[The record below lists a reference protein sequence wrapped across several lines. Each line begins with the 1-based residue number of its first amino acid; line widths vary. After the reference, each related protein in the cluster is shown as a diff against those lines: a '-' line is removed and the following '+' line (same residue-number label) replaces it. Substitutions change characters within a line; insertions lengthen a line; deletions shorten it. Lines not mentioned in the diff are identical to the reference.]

1 MSLFDLPRINV
12 KGTMSVSPATANNDD
27 MAASVTMPS
36 SWGPFAGAPL
46 ALIDSKL
53 VRANTYGM
61 SDANFIAWVQ
71 QVQPFA
77 GTQPAEWNYYGDH
90 TTDATGKVVGVQ
102 GAANSLAGATLAF
115 SGGLCDVNSEGSPP
129 ATQFFIDEL
138 TLKGSDGTT
147 LIAGRPSKGACQ
159 WLNFYRNVNLTQ
171 DGGAGGYVY
180 HTLLKSAP
188 GTVINIPELQDS
200 KIIGV
205 ILRYCLFRILQGNP
219 DYANQKP
226 NPAELEFVATIAPL
240 YADEDIRTGPVGRL
254 LISNT
259 TQIATPP
266 NSQNNGNNGL
276 IALAPTV
283 LQQRGNKISVDFSPT
298 FPDNYNGTTNL
309 KYDFGPVRL
318 VTVNGNSVTP
328 IADVDY
334 ADTDAGDARGWIFDF
349 DIDDA
354 VDPNATFALLS
365 EYFGFVLRETDY
377 YFVSN
382 QQGIYAEQFGAGDR
396 FLNQGT
402 EEPATVS
409 VYRRGVRLDRSNC
422 PPITVWQYR
431 SVPLQSPGNAAVNA
445 VNVLPGDPISVDT
458 AQPGNYLLTFT
469 VNDDNNP
476 APGGYP
482 PASYLT
488 FQNPPWLTN
497 APSISL
503 RILPND
509 EDFSR
514 YYVDPEAKEPVGN
527 ELLTFNV
534 LYEKVLRTY
543 YVLYPAMSNQ
553 AFALNS
559 ESAVKDHA
567 KGIIDRT
574 DMKHWMTTKYM
585 PRTRDLSASRK
596 TLLQAWC
603 RKVK

>member
-12 KGTMSVSPATANNDD
+12 KGTMSVNPGTANNDD
-27 MAASVTMPS
+27 MAPSVTMPS
-36 SWGPFAGAPL
+36 NWGPFAGAPL

-90 TTDATGKVVGVQ
+90 TTDATGSVVGVQ
-102 GAANSLAGATLAF
+102 GAADSLAGATLAF

-188 GTVINIPELQDS
+188 GTVINIPELQDP

-205 ILRYCLFRILQGNP
+205 ILRYYLFRILQGTP
-219 DYANQKP
+219 DYPNQKP

-298 FPDNYNGTTNL
+298 FPDNYNGTTNP

-318 VTVNGNSVTP
+318 VTVNATTVTP

-334 ADTDAGDARGWIFDF
+334 ADTAAGDARGWIFDF
-349 DIDDA
+349 DADN

-382 QQGIYAEQFGAGDR
+382 QQAIYAEQFGPADR

-402 EEPATVS
+402 EEPATVT

-431 SVPLQSPGNAAVNA
+431 SIPLQAPGNAAVNA

-476 APGGYP
+476 APAGYP

-488 FQNPPWLTN
+488 FQNPPWVTN
-497 APSISL
+497 APSMSL

-514 YYVDPEAKEPVGN
+514 YYVDPAAKEPVGN

-553 AFALNS
+553 AFALND
-559 ESAVKDHA
+559 ESAVKKHA
-567 KGIIDRT
+567 QAIIDRT
-574 DMKHWMTTKYM
+574 DRKHWMTTKYM